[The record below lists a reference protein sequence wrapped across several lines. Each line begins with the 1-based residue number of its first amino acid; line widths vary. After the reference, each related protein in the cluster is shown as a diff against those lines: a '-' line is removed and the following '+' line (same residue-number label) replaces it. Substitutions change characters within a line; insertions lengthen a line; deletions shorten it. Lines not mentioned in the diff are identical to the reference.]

1 MCKVMLQKTPKA
13 WNAMEK
19 IPKFDKRRTFNKA
32 LGPKK
37 NPKLINVGPTF
48 IPEYRVHILLYQ
60 V

>member
-1 MCKVMLQKTPKA
+1 
-13 WNAMEK
+13 MEK

-32 LGPKK
+32 LGPGKK
-37 NPKLINVGPTF
+37 SKIINVGPTF